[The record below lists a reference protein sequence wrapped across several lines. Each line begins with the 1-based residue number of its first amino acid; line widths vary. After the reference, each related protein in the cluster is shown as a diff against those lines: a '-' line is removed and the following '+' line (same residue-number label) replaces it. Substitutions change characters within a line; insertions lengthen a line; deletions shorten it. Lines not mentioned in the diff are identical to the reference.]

1 MRVAVITVAGISSRF
16 NEGIEEQDKKLKC
29 IYYADDKKNTLL
41 YHMLCKLS
49 YADKIVVVGGYKYDE
64 LKSYIDEVLPP
75 DMHEKIILVMNEHYE
90 DYASGY
96 SLYMGLKTA
105 FDKLTDIE
113 DILFVE
119 GDLDIDKES
128 VDKVIDSY
136 NSILTYNN
144 EPIYS
149 KSAVV
154 LYQDEGNLYHYA
166 FNSSHGTLKIDEPFK
181 CILNSGQLWKFT
193 DIDVLRKSNE
203 IFEKNYKMDT
213 NLRII
218 QDYVNEFKGNI
229 EVINL
234 KRWTNCNTR
243 ADFGKIRKYWED
255 EI

>member
-1 MRVAVITVAGISSRF
+1 MRAAVITVAGISSRF
-16 NEGIEEQDKKLKC
+16 NEGIEESDKKLKC
-29 IYYADDKKNTLL
+29 IYYSDDKKNTLL
-41 YHMLCKLS
+41 YRMLCKLS
-49 YADKIVVVGGYKYDE
+49 YADKLVVVGGYKYDE
-64 LKSYIDEVLPP
+64 LKTYIDNVLPL
-75 DMHEKIILVMNEHYE
+75 DMQEKIILVMNEHYE

-96 SLYMGLKTA
+96 SLYIGLKTA

-128 VDKVIDSY
+128 VDKVIVSA

-149 KSAVV
+149 RSAVV
-154 LYQDEGNLYHYA
+154 LYQDKDDRYHYT
-166 FNSSHGTLKIDEPFK
+166 FNSSHGMLKIDEPFK

-193 DIDVLRKSNE
+193 DINALKKSNNV
-203 IFEKNYKMDT
+203 FEKNHILDT

-218 QDYVNEFKGNI
+218 QDYIDEYKDGLEIV
-229 EVINL
+229 NL

-243 ADFGKIRKYWED
+243 ADFDKIKKYWED
-255 EI
+255 EE